1 MKIQNSGD
9 PRRRRYVGVP
19 EIIAVIIFVLILV
32 VIVMIFAATIHG
44 RPILGKSACEY
55 PQQMWGEPQRVYLE
69 CLREQQRRFLE
80 GGTEQWRLA
89 P

>member
-1 MKIQNSGD
+1 MKIQNNGD

-44 RPILGKSACEY
+44 RPIIGKPACEY
-55 PQQMWGEPQRVYLE
+55 PRQMWGEPQRVYLE
-69 CLREQQRRFLE
+69 CLREQQRRFLGE
-80 GGTEQWRLA
+80 DVQQWQLA